1 MYTEQQIAEQLVT
14 IEHAL
19 ATVNLAT
26 AQLLTAQDDLNAKKQ
41 KLLYYYTYNAKE
53 ELRLQ
58 SLSLTEP
65 FIQAVNAIV
74 GPVPYNG
81 PASRTL
87 FLLER
92 IKQVV
97 EEKHKG
103 LSSEELIAIRILT
116 NLTAGAALEQNIAA
130 RGDEELYV
138 PLRDTLLDKIF
149 EITGCD
155 LSDLP

>member
-14 IEHAL
+14 VEHAL

-26 AQLLTAQDDLNAKKQ
+26 VQLLTAQDDLNAKKQ

-74 GPVPYNG
+74 GTVPYNG

-116 NLTAGAALEQNIAA
+116 NLTASAALEQNTATMD
-130 RGDEELYV
+130 DEELYI
-138 PLRDTLLDKIF
+138 PLRNTLLDKIF

>member
-1 MYTEQQIAEQLVT
+1 MYTEQQITEQLEAV
-14 IEHAL
+14 EHAL
-19 ATVNLAT
+19 TAVNLAT
-26 AQLLTAQDDLNAKKQ
+26 VQLLTAQDDLNAKKQ
-41 KLLYYYTYNAKE
+41 KLLYYYTFNAKE
-53 ELRLQ
+53 ELHLQ

-65 FIQAVNAIV
+65 FIQAVNTVV

-87 FLLER
+87 FLLDR
-92 IKQVV
+92 IKQVI

-103 LSSEELIAIRILT
+103 LSSEELIAIKILT
-116 NLTAGAALEQNIAA
+116 SLTASAALEQKTATMD
-130 RGDEELYV
+130 DEELYV